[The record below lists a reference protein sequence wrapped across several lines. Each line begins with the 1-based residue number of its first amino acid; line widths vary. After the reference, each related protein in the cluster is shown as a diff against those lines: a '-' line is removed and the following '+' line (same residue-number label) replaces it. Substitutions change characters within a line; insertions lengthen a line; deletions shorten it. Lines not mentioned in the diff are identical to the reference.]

1 MDTIKKNLPLN
12 CHAKSI
18 AVFSLLQP
26 ASVFIFYFF
35 TEKIFGEIIRRRTQ
49 LHKRKYLKG
58 LFGSKMKCFLRNYA
72 KLILFNV
79 VVFAMDRNCLKGGVL
94 RGNTILVMF
103 GGWSRYLKKLLLHSI
118 L

>member
-1 MDTIKKNLPLN
+1 
-12 CHAKSI
+12 
-18 AVFSLLQP
+18 
-26 ASVFIFYFF
+26 
-35 TEKIFGEIIRRRTQ
+35 
-49 LHKRKYLKG
+49 
-58 LFGSKMKCFLRNYA
+58 MKCFLRNYA